1 MFEEAKKYIDE
12 ADKIYIV
19 GHVGPDGDA
28 VGASFGMYNALK
40 KIGKNAKVIMPACS
54 DTFKFLPGINEAVEN
69 VEESEYDLLIA
80 VDSSDK
86 TRLAISKEDF
96 EKAKHV
102 IVLDH
107 HMANEPYGDFNY
119 INSDL
124 PAASEIIYNF
134 ISYLNN
140 EIDKVIATYLYLGIM
155 TDTGSFNY
163 SSTKPSTLIV
173 AANLV
178 ATGIDFSYIC
188 KKVNDTIKESKLK
201 LIAKAID
208 NMEVY
213 YDGRLRYT
221 YVDQKVMKALGI
233 NDEEA
238 EGMTNYL
245 RMVDGTEVAIYVR
258 EKSDGSNKVSM
269 RSNELIDISK
279 IAIANGG
286 GGHKRAAGFTMQ
298 KPYEEAKNELINVVG
313 VMLGD
318 TSTTN

>member
-1 MFEEAKKYIDE
+1 M
-12 ADKIYIV
+12 
-19 GHVGPDGDA
+19 
-28 VGASFGMYNALK
+28 
-40 KIGKNAKVIMPACS
+40 
-54 DTFKFLPGINEAVEN
+54 
-69 VEESEYDLLIA
+69 LLYLII
-80 VDSSDK
+80 
-86 TRLAISKEDF
+86 TWQ
-96 EKAKHV
+96 
-102 IVLDH
+102 
-107 HMANEPYGDFNY
+107 MEPYGDFNY

-134 ISYLNN
+134 ISYLNI

-233 NDEEA
+233 NEER
-238 EGMTNYL
+238 L
-245 RMVDGTEVAIYVR
+245 
-258 EKSDGSNKVSM
+258 KV
-269 RSNELIDISK
+269 
-279 IAIANGG
+279 
-286 GGHKRAAGFTMQ
+286 
-298 KPYEEAKNELINVVG
+298 
-313 VMLGD
+313 
-318 TSTTN
+318 